1 MRHYDG
7 QRQLSKK
14 ARAGDGFCRRF
25 RVPRPAGVRVTE
37 GQRRAGYRGPLPAG
51 FGLAGR
57 LCRSSSGDSR
67 WPRRRP
73 GAAAAGGSL
82 ATICQFKFCTGAPEW
97 PRPSAQM
104 PKQPLLPAAASS
116 GRVFSRP
123 LRALTAAHPLRLLR
137 QGRVAVAGV
146 PPQLQAGSNKSESVE
161 RRRGAMLRC
170 VIAWEPWSTVP
181 ASDGQDPA
189 VIIGTH

>member
-1 MRHYDG
+1 MRAAPG
-7 QRQLSKK
+7 RLSWPP
-14 ARAGDGFCRRF
+14 ACWFRTGRAL
-25 RVPRPAGVRVTE
+25 VPQQ
-37 GQRRAGYRGPLPAG
+37 QRRLPLAAEAARG
-51 FGLAGR
+51 
-57 LCRSSSGDSR
+57 RSG
-67 WPRRRP
+67 
-73 GAAAAGGSL
+73 GGSL

-146 PPQLQAGSNKSESVE
+146 PPPLQAGSNKSESVE
-161 RRRGAMLRC
+161 RRRGAMAAMLRC

-189 VIIGTH
+189 VITH